1 MLGAFQPPEKLS
13 NETHTQP
20 RTPRRLTPSIRPES
34 PSISRL
40 LISIDCARAVLP
52 YFAILRQFFL
62 SASRESGPIGC
73 PDHKFR
79 LDLSRRCPDR
89 EWPVPLHR
97 SWRYLHYKR
106 ADTNILWSS
115 GFAERDDKQTLLDD
129 TKPYSP

>member
-40 LISIDCARAVLP
+40 VISIDCARAVLP
-52 YFAILRQFFL
+52 YFAILRQFLL

-73 PDHKFR
+73 PYHEFR
-79 LDLSRRCPDR
+79 TPGDSMRRRRSHVSVKTSDYDTFDR
-89 EWPVPLHR
+89 LQYEPAAR
-97 SWRYLHYKR
+97 
-106 ADTNILWSS
+106 
-115 GFAERDDKQTLLDD
+115 QT
-129 TKPYSP
+129 